1 MKCKACGSF
10 ESKVLESRTTD
21 DNSIKRRRECLKCG
35 FRWTTFETAIAPAF
49 VVCKKSGKREQF
61 DREKLTRGL
70 LRACQKRNVSIEVI
84 ESVVD
89 FIEANIASTGKKE
102 VESTVIG
109 DLVLQKLK
117 ETDDIA
123 YIRFASVYKNFDNK
137 CDFIEL
143 IGDECKI

>member
-10 ESKVLESRTTD
+10 ESKVLESRTTE

-49 VVCKKSGKREQF
+49 VVLKKSGKREQF
-61 DREKLTRGL
+61 DREKLERGL
-70 LRACQKRNVSIEVI
+70 LRAFQKRSTSIEEI
-84 ESVVD
+84 ESIVD
-89 FIEANIASTGKKE
+89 FIESSIAATGKKE

-123 YIRFASVYKNFDNK
+123 YIRFASVYQNFENKN
-137 CDFIEL
+137 DFLEL
-143 IGDECKI
+143 IGKKK